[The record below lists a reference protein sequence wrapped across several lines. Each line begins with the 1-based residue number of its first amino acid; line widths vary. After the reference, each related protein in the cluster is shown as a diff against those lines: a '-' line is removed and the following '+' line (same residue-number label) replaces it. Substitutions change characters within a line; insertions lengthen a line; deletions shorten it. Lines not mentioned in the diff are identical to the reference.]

1 MYGLDAF
8 NSWLYDDTKAL
19 MFFEMNDVYKELRE
33 DLQNGYF
40 EQLIKECFIDNT
52 FGLYLTMNP
61 KKGLDQ
67 ENEKKIADELAAY
80 KATLSREELEKIVE
94 DTKAL
99 KEYQATPSSAEDL
112 AKVPLLAID
121 DIDKEAEKLK
131 NVESEIGGLPVVSHD
146 IFTNGIGY
154 LRFYFNINDIEDALV
169 A

>member
-1 MYGLDAF
+1 
-8 NSWLYDDTKAL
+8 
-19 MFFEMNDVYKELRE
+19 MNDVYKELRE

-154 LRFYFNINDIEDALV
+154 LRFYFNINDIDNDLV
-169 A
+169 PYLAVLSCLF